1 MNGSPVFAWIILVF
15 VASGVVCAA
24 NLIDKSPS
32 RCENI
37 CNNCKDLQRDLEADC
52 QRGCQYFNILF
63 LVSVSDQNKVSS
75 IDTYE
80 AKCKTSCSEAYDQQ
94 KRLNACFAGC
104 SRMYEIQNQAPYIN
118 NWIIFMGESDKGMV
132 LLPSDSETLNAN
144 DWLLL
149 ESFLRQDGENDAEE
163 TIVTDTIITER
174 QASTSRDFF
183 GHESMPWWMWCF
195 PIVMFIIALW
205 DCHIDSS
212 ARNVGDEFHHSH
224 EIILNDKTIYPSLAV
239 LPPKYSESEKNFLS
253 ESEDDDKCVK
263 SVLNT

>member
-1 MNGSPVFAWIILVF
+1 MTNRSDSTLASRGVPECMRSRIRPPTSITGSFSWVNQVLFSYQFFSNNYLLICFYCSQWLSNAV
-15 VASGVVCAA
+15 VA
-24 NLIDKSPS
+24 
-32 RCENI
+32 
-37 CNNCKDLQRDLEADC
+37 
-52 QRGCQYFNILF
+52 
-63 LVSVSDQNKVSS
+63 
-75 IDTYE
+75 
-80 AKCKTSCSEAYDQQ
+80 
-94 KRLNACFAGC
+94 
-104 SRMYEIQNQAPYIN
+104 
-118 NWIIFMGESDKGMV
+118 DKGMV

-212 ARNVGDEFHHSH
+212 ASEYIRWFSGQQKDIVDAGMLN
-224 EIILNDKTIYPSLAV
+224 EIHLFSPIALQW
-239 LPPKYSESEKNFLS
+239 PP
-253 ESEDDDKCVK
+253 VK
-263 SVLNT
+263 QLIHLHLISYLIGSCEARTFQFVFY